1 MADST
6 DSAGVD
12 LSDVEGAA
20 GSPPAPAEIPPVDA
34 SSVPNA
40 QQQIHT
46 TYGAAAA
53 PDEGELTAR
62 TITPDGVEL
71 NADDYDE
78 DGVVDSLEA
87 QLPDGTVVSYSDLD
101 GDGTFDSVRH
111 ATEDYK
117 TFRAEMDTDGDGR
130 IDTVVT
136 YDEDY
141 DSVTYT
147 DEDGDGLADRMYST
161 ETGEITDL
169 T

>member
-1 MADST
+1 M
-6 DSAGVD
+6 
-12 LSDVEGAA
+12 
-20 GSPPAPAEIPPVDA
+20 
-34 SSVPNA
+34 
-40 QQQIHT
+40 
-46 TYGAAAA
+46 
-53 PDEGELTAR
+53 
-62 TITPDGVEL
+62 
-71 NADDYDE
+71 
-78 DGVVDSLEA
+78 
-87 QLPDGTVVSYSDLD
+87 SYSDLD